1 MIFSCVLLEHVLTF
15 RRLVLI
21 VLRSTNHH
29 HPSYTSYLADM
40 KLNVKEEQTITL
52 FHTFSFL
59 CHQECRCVHSI
70 SELK

>member
-40 KLNVKEEQTITL
+40 KLNVKRGTDH
-52 FHTFSFL
+52 HTFSYILLSMPPGMQVCAFD
-59 CHQECRCVHSI
+59 I
-70 SELK
+70 